1 MNDYQAHF
9 THDPPTVQK
18 KEIKAIT
25 DGIAY
30 GLREPITIQQ
40 KALAVPYDDC
50 ESGDYTISLTQN
62 NIVFEF
68 NCDAIVD
75 VTGSLVY
82 LKEYVFAKMD
92 IKPKVIRSMTKI
104 YHE

>member
-1 MNDYQAHF
+1 MESTNNNNAMGKNSQNGV
-9 THDPPTVQK
+9 DP
-18 KEIKAIT
+18 IKVNP
-25 DGIAY
+25 
-30 GLREPITIQQ
+30 ENVETIG
-40 KALAVPYDDC
+40 KDALAVPYDDC

-82 LKEYVFAKMD
+82 LKEHVFDNMD

-104 YHE
+104 YEE